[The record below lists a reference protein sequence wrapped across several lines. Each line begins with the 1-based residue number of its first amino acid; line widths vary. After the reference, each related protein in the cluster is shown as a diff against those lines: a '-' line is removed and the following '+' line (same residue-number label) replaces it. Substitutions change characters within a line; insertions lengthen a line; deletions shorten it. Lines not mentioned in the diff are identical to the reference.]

1 MKRIE
6 YDVLFVGGGISSL
19 SAAHRLV
26 DLAKQNNLLLRI
38 AILEKGKDFGSH
50 VLSGAV
56 SNHRS
61 IKKLFPNYETN
72 GFPIEG
78 KCTTSSM
85 TILGQKKAWNIPS
98 FLSPPEMNKL
108 GYLILSLSDVVRWM
122 ASNLTEKVN
131 PVRKFSTLQ
140 RDGSHGALDPMFA
153 KKGIVSS
160 SPLQAV
166 GLSNRVKDTPS
177 IVVDLYSGF
186 AASSIIYNGNSVA
199 GVKVD
204 NTGIIENDNCYA
216 KVTLFGDKGFISHD
230 IITKFNLAQ
239 TSQKWAVGVKEVWE
253 TEKDLSGKVWH
264 TIGYP
269 LLEGSFG
276 GGFIYGLKDK
286 KLAIGM
292 IVGLDSENPAL
303 HPPQI
308 LQAFKKHPWVQEII
322 KGGKLLKYGASIIP
336 EGGYYS
342 LPKEFAVNGAIIIG
356 DALGVLDLKGFSGVD
371 KAMESGIT
379 AGEIIFEA
387 LQKKDFSTKT
397 LGQFKQK
404 LMDGWVGKEL
414 KSSRYYRYAF
424 HKNKKLFSNYLPNF
438 LKGLDNY
445 NPLIGFI
452 HTFLSNP
459 IEDIS
464 SAINLKRMMS
474 GKTDIGPVKW
484 QEDRTYSRAD
494 YRHNPLSPPLQRGIQ
509 GGCPEVKGFS
519 KNTIYSTADLVFYAF
534 THYHHDNRHID
545 EFSADVCK
553 KCIQKYHSY
562 GNEVPCVGD
571 CPAEVHEVRL
581 KDNKKFHFMN
591 LENCVQCRTC
601 EMVCPEKNLKVNPAK
616 HGSGPD
622 FFGL

>member
-6 YDVLFVGGGISSL
+6 YDILFVGGGISSL

-26 DLAKQNNLLLRI
+26 DLARQNNLSLRI

-56 SNHRS
+56 SNPRS
-61 IKKLFPNYETN
+61 IKKLFPNYETT

-78 KCTTSSM
+78 KCTTSYM
-85 TILGQKKAWNIPS
+85 TILGKKKAWDMPS

-108 GYLILSLSDVVRWM
+108 GYLILSLSNVVRWM
-122 ASNLTEKVN
+122 TSNLTEK
-131 PVRKFSTLQ
+131 
-140 RDGSHGALDPMFA
+140 
-153 KKGIVSS
+153 
-160 SPLQAV
+160 
-166 GLSNRVKDTPS
+166 VKDTPS
-177 IVVDLYSGF
+177 IVVDLYNGF
-186 AASSIIYNGNSVA
+186 PANSIIYNGNSVA
-199 GVKVD
+199 GVRVD
-204 NTGIIENDNCYA
+204 STGINEGDNCYA
-216 KVTLFGDKGFISHD
+216 RVTIFGDKGFISRD

-286 KLAIGM
+286 KVAIGM

-308 LQAFKKHPWVQEII
+308 LQAFKKHPWVQEMI

-336 EGGYYS
+336 EGGHYS
-342 LPKEFAVNGAIIIG
+342 LPKEFAVDGAIIIG

-387 LQKKDFSTKT
+387 LQKKDFSTGT

-445 NPLIGFI
+445 SLFIGFI
-452 HTFLSNP
+452 NTFLSNP
-459 IEDIS
+459 IDTIS
-464 SAINLKRMMS
+464 SVINLKRMMS

-494 YRHNPLSPPLQRGIQ
+494 YKVEAMA
-509 GGCPEVKGFS
+509 EVKGFS

-534 THYHHDNRHID
+534 THYHHGNRHID
-545 EFSADVCK
+545 EFNADVCRQ
-553 KCIQKYHSY
+553 CIQKYHTY
-562 GNEVPCVGD
+562 HNEVPCVGD
-571 CPAEVHEVRL
+571 CTAEVHEVRL
-581 KDNKKFHFMN
+581 KDNKYFHFMN
-591 LENCVQCRTC
+591 LENCVQCCTC
-601 EMVCPEKNLKVNPAK
+601 EIVCPEKNLKVNPAE

>member
-26 DLAKQNNLLLRI
+26 DLTRQNNLPMRI

-61 IKKLFPNYETN
+61 IKKLFPNYETT

-78 KCTTSSM
+78 KCTTSYL
-85 TILGQKKAWNIPS
+85 TILGQKKAWDMPS

-108 GYLILSLSDVVRWM
+108 GYLILSLSNVVRWM
-122 ASNLTEKVN
+122 VSNLTEK
-131 PVRKFSTLQ
+131 
-140 RDGSHGALDPMFA
+140 
-153 KKGIVSS
+153 
-160 SPLQAV
+160 
-166 GLSNRVKDTPS
+166 VKDTPS
-177 IVVDLYSGF
+177 IVVDLYTGF
-186 AASSIIYNGNSVA
+186 PARSIIYNGNSVA
-199 GVKVD
+199 GVRVD
-204 NTGIIENDNCYA
+204 SSGINEGDNCYA

-286 KLAIGM
+286 KVAIGM

-308 LQAFKKHPWVQEII
+308 LQAFKKHPWVQEML
-322 KGGKLLKYGASIIP
+322 KGGKILKYGASIIP

-342 LPKEFAVNGAIIIG
+342 LPKEFAVDGAIIIG
-356 DALGVLDLKGFSGVD
+356 DALGVLDHKGFSGVD

-387 LQKKDFSTKT
+387 LQKKDFSTSI

-414 KSSRYYRYAF
+414 KASRYYRYAF

-438 LKGLDNY
+438 LRGLDNY
-445 NPLIGFI
+445 SLFIGFI
-452 HTFLSNP
+452 NIFLSNP
-459 IEDIS
+459 IDTIS

-474 GKTDIGPVKW
+474 GKTDIGTVKW
-484 QEDRTYSRAD
+484 QEDRTYSKAD
-494 YRHNPLSPPLQRGIQ
+494 YKAEAMA
-509 GGCPEVKGFS
+509 EVKGFS

-545 EFSADVCK
+545 EFSVDVCK
-553 KCIQKYHSY
+553 RCIQKYHTY

-571 CPAEVHEVRL
+571 CTAEVHGVRL
-581 KDNKKFHFMN
+581 QDNQKFHFMN

-601 EMVCPEKNLKVNPAK
+601 EMVCPEKNLKVNPAE

>member
-26 DLAKQNNLLLRI
+26 DLARQNNLSLRI

-56 SNHRS
+56 SNRRS
-61 IKKLFPNYETN
+61 IKKLFPNYEMTD
-72 GFPIEG
+72 FPIEG
-78 KCTTSSM
+78 KCTTSHM
-85 TILGQKKAWNIPS
+85 TILGQKKTWDMPS
-98 FLSPPEMNKL
+98 FLSPPEMDKL
-108 GYLILSLSDVVRWM
+108 GYLILSLSNVVKWM
-122 ASNLTEKVN
+122 ASNLTEK
-131 PVRKFSTLQ
+131 
-140 RDGSHGALDPMFA
+140 
-153 KKGIVSS
+153 
-160 SPLQAV
+160 
-166 GLSNRVKDTPS
+166 VKDTPS
-177 IVVDLYSGF
+177 IVVDLYNGF
-186 AASSIIYNGNSVA
+186 PASSIIYNGNSVA
-199 GVKVD
+199 GVRVD
-204 NTGIIENDNCYA
+204 STGINEGDNCYA
-216 KVTLFGDKGFISHD
+216 KVTLFGDKGFISRD
-230 IITKFNLAQ
+230 IITRFNLEQ

-253 TEKDLSGKVWH
+253 TEEDLSGKVWH

-269 LLEGSFG
+269 LLDGSFG

-286 KLAIGM
+286 KIAIGM
-292 IVGLDSENPAL
+292 IVSLDSENPAL

-342 LPKEFAVNGAIIIG
+342 LPKEFAVDGAIIIG

-371 KAMESGIT
+371 KAMESGMI

-387 LQKKDFSTKT
+387 LQKSDFSTVT

-424 HKNKKLFSNYLPNF
+424 HKNKRLFSKYLPNF

-445 NPLIGFI
+445 SPFIGFI
-452 HTFLSNP
+452 NTFLSNP
-459 IEDIS
+459 IDTIS

-494 YRHNPLSPPLQRGIQ
+494 YRHNPLSPPLQKGIQ

-534 THYHHDNRHID
+534 THYHHGNRHID
-545 EFSADVCK
+545 EFNADVCRQ
-553 KCIQKYHSY
+553 CIQKYHTY
-562 GNEVPCVGD
+562 DNEVPCVGD
-571 CPAEVHEVRL
+571 CTAEVHEVRF
-581 KDNKKFHFMN
+581 NNNEKFHFMN

-601 EMVCPEKNLKVNPAK
+601 EIVCPEKNLKVNPAE